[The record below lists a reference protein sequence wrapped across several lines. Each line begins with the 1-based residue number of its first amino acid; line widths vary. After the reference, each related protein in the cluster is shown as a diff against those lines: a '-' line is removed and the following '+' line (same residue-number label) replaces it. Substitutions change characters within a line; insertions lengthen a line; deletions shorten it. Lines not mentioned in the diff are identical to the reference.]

1 MTLGIPKSVITR
13 VKTTNAA
20 LITPYFAEGRVTVK
34 KVRIDF
40 DRNTFAA
47 SYNLASPI
55 DKAVIIISR
64 ACGNV

>member
-1 MTLGIPKSVITR
+1 

-20 LITPYFAEGRVTVK
+20 LMTPYFAEGRVTVK

-40 DRNTFAA
+40 DRKTLAA

-55 DKAVIIISR
+55 DNAVIIISN

>member
-1 MTLGIPKSVITR
+1 MTLGIPKSVITK
-13 VKTTNAA
+13 VKTTKAA

-40 DRNTFAA
+40 DLKTFAA

-55 DKAVIIISR
+55 ESAVTIISN
-64 ACGNV
+64 A